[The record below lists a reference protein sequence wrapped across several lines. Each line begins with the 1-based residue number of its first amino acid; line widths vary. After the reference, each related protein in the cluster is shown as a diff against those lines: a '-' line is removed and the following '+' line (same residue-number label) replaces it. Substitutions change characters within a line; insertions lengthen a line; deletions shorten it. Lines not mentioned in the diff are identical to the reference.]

1 MNENLKQEKEAF
13 GQMPLFVRSQLDKVF
28 ETCGITCREVI
39 ETDICGI
46 ISRWTFEPEKPR
58 APKQR
63 VHIWEELKHMIERLP
78 PPPKNIS
85 FPRAGLHLVHFE
97 IYPREFDSLKAR
109 FGEIRHYAIEGPE
122 QAGTWWLMRYVTLA
136 ESGYWQAVREQLA
149 KDYEQGCGFI
159 SRNETESE

>member
-78 PPPKNIS
+78 PPQKYIVSQSRATSGS
-85 FPRAGLHLVHFE
+85 F
-97 IYPREFDSLKAR
+97 
-109 FGEIRHYAIEGPE
+109 
-122 QAGTWWLMRYVTLA
+122 
-136 ESGYWQAVREQLA
+136 
-149 KDYEQGCGFI
+149 
-159 SRNETESE
+159 